1 MHGKDTPNAQ
11 AGALSRHGLIGT
23 NLIAALH
30 RPALRQGCKVYASDM
45 RVRIQA
51 RGTRYDYP
59 DVVLTCEDMAD
70 DARDASSP
78 CFIVEVLSQSTQ
90 VVDRG
95 QKLSEYT
102 ALPSLQ
108 GYLMVDTATRAAR
121 LYTRQGEGWGE
132 QYVEE
137 AGVLRLP
144 CVDVELTLD
153 DVYEGTSLQ
162 PPHTPQPASD
172 PTAPKHGLRPWIA
185 SAFVPHIRYFQIGR

>member
-1 MHGKDTPNAQ
+1 MTSSALQKISEADYLRTEEHSPFKREYVDGFVYALHGEDSPNAQ

-23 NLIAALH
+23 NIIAALH

-51 RGTRYDYP
+51 RGARYYYP

-70 DARDASSP
+70 DARYCSSP
-78 CFIVEVLSQSTQ
+78 CLLVEVLSQSTQ
-90 VVDRG
+90 VVGRG

-121 LYTRQGEGWGE
+121 LYTREGDGWGE
-132 QYVEE
+132 QYVE
-137 AGVLRLP
+137 GSGSLRLP
-144 CVDVELTLD
+144 YVPVELMLD
-153 DVYEGTSLQ
+153 GLYEGTSL
-162 PPHTPQPASD
+162 
-172 PTAPKHGLRPWIA
+172 
-185 SAFVPHIRYFQIGR
+185 